1 MTRALVLEDFGHPGT
16 EDASAFPGPA
26 VPAEM
31 PDATPPSAPLVS
43 HAELDGDGLDAF
55 EQGYRNGWDDC
66 IANETEERRRIG
78 SDLAAT
84 LSEMSLAAEEM
95 QREILSDL
103 APLLDQIAEQLLPP
117 LAAEA
122 LAPVVMEQVR
132 SIVAECGPVEI
143 ELLAAPEKCRPI
155 EAVLQASTDLA
166 VRVLPE
172 PAFAEGQVS
181 IRISDQRRDIDL
193 SEAAERM
200 ADIIRA
206 FAAEARSGGVAAA
219 PVSRELQRGVA

>member
-1 MTRALVLEDFGHPGT
+1 MTRALVLEDFGLPGSPDT
-16 EDASAFPGPA
+16 NAFAGPA
-26 VPAEM
+26 VLDEI
-31 PDATPPSAPLVS
+31 PDAAPPSAPQMAHS
-43 HAELDGDGLDAF
+43 ELDGDGLDAF

-84 LSEMSLAAEEM
+84 LSEMSLAAESM
-95 QREILSDL
+95 QREILSGL
-103 APLLDQIAEQLLPP
+103 APLLEQIAEQLLPP

-122 LAPVVMEQVR
+122 LAPAVMEQVR
-132 SIVAECGPVEI
+132 SIVAECGSVEI

-181 IRISDQRRDIDL
+181 IRIADQRRDIDL
-193 SEAAERM
+193 SDAAERM

-206 FAAEARSGGVAAA
+206 FAAEARSGGVSAA
-219 PVSRELQRGVA
+219 PASPDLQRGVA